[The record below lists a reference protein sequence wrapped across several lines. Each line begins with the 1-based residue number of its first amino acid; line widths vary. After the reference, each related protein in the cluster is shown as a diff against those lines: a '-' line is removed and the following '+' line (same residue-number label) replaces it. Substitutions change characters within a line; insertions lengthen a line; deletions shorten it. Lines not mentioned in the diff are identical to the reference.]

1 MFCTPFYPTLT
12 HNSPHYN
19 PLCPTC
25 LVCWWIF
32 KVGPVA
38 HARIQGY
45 NGFVLGWNEQ
55 KRLDALF
62 FWKESIVRALI
73 TGITGFAGGHL
84 AQILL
89 DRGDEVF
96 GMARDAGQGLSHLS
110 QEITPAI
117 IDMRD
122 PLAVDTLI
130 RETQPDAIY
139 HLAGQAF
146 VPLAWADPWMTLENN
161 IRPQLNILEAMVKQ
175 KSQARL
181 LIVASN
187 EVYGRVSPDELPV
200 NEDTPLRPNNPYGV
214 SKVAQD
220 ILGLQYFL
228 SHGVDV
234 LRVRA
239 FNHIGPR
246 QSPVFVAASF
256 AKQIAEIEV
265 GLIEPVLHVG
275 NLEAKRDFTD
285 VRDVMRAYALLVQHG
300 EPGEAYNVG
309 TGEAHSVQSLL
320 DILLSHTT
328 ADIKVEPDPAR
339 MRPSDVPVI
348 YANNSN
354 LRARTDWTPVHKF
367 EDSLRQVLDY
377 WRDDVKNRVAR

>member
-1 MFCTPFYPTLT
+1 M
-12 HNSPHYN
+12 
-19 PLCPTC
+19 
-25 LVCWWIF
+25 
-32 KVGPVA
+32 
-38 HARIQGY
+38 
-45 NGFVLGWNEQ
+45 
-55 KRLDALF
+55 
-62 FWKESIVRALI
+62 RALI

-84 AQILL
+84 AQTLL

-110 QEITPAI
+110 QEIKPAI

-122 PLAVDTLI
+122 PVAVDSLI
-130 RETQPDAIY
+130 RETQPEAIY

-187 EVYGRVSPDELPV
+187 EVYGRVRPDELPV

-256 AKQIAEIEV
+256 AKQIAEIEA
-265 GLIEPVLHVG
+265 GLIIEPVLHVG

-300 EPGEAYNVG
+300 TPGEAYNVG
-309 TGEAHSVQSLL
+309 TGEAHSIQSLL
-320 DILLSHTT
+320 DILLSYTT

-339 MRPSDVPVI
+339 MRPSDVPII
-348 YANNSN
+348 YADNSK
-354 LRARTDWTPVHKF
+354 LRTKTGWTPTCKF
-367 EDSLRQVLDY
+367 EDSLRQVLAY
-377 WRDDVKNRVAR
+377 WREDVKNRLAG

>member
-1 MFCTPFYPTLT
+1 M
-12 HNSPHYN
+12 
-19 PLCPTC
+19 
-25 LVCWWIF
+25 
-32 KVGPVA
+32 
-38 HARIQGY
+38 
-45 NGFVLGWNEQ
+45 
-55 KRLDALF
+55 
-62 FWKESIVRALI
+62 RALI

-84 AQILL
+84 AQTLL

-96 GMARDAGQGLSHLS
+96 GMARDAGQGLTHLS
-110 QEITPAI
+110 REIKPVI
-117 IDMRD
+117 VDLRD
-122 PLAVDTLI
+122 PLAVDALL

-146 VPLAWADPWMTLENN
+146 VPLAWVDPWMTLENN
-161 IRPQLNILEAMVKQ
+161 IRPQLNILEAMVRQ

-187 EVYGRVSPDELPV
+187 EVYGRVRPDELPV
-200 NEDTPLRPNNPYGV
+200 KEDNPLRPNNPYGV

-234 LRVRA
+234 IRVRA

-256 AKQIAEIEV
+256 AKQLAEIEA
-265 GLIEPVLHVG
+265 GLVEPVLRVG
-275 NLEAKRDFTD
+275 NLEARRDFTD
-285 VRDVMRAYALLVQHG
+285 VRDVMRAYALLVQHAD
-300 EPGEAYNVG
+300 PGEAYNVG
-309 TGEAHSVQSLL
+309 AGEAHSVQSLL
-320 DILLSHTT
+320 DILLSYTK
-328 ADIKVEPDPAR
+328 AKVKVEPDPAR

-348 YANNSN
+348 YADNSK
-354 LRARTDWTPVHKF
+354 LRAKTGWTPTCNF

-377 WRDDVKNRVAR
+377 WREEVKSRVTR

>member
-1 MFCTPFYPTLT
+1 M
-12 HNSPHYN
+12 
-19 PLCPTC
+19 
-25 LVCWWIF
+25 
-32 KVGPVA
+32 
-38 HARIQGY
+38 
-45 NGFVLGWNEQ
+45 
-55 KRLDALF
+55 
-62 FWKESIVRALI
+62 RALI

-96 GMARDAGQGLSHLS
+96 GMARDAGQGLTHLS
-110 QEITPAI
+110 REIKPAI
-117 IDMRD
+117 VDLRD
-122 PLAVDTLI
+122 PLAVDTLL

-161 IRPQLNILEAMVKQ
+161 IRPQLNILEAMVRQ
-175 KSQARL
+175 KSGARL

-187 EVYGRVSPDELPV
+187 EVYGRVRPDELPV
-200 NEDTPLRPNNPYGV
+200 KEETPLRPNNPYGV

-234 LRVRA
+234 IRVRA

-256 AKQIAEIEV
+256 AKQLAEIEA
-265 GLIEPVLHVG
+265 GLVEPVLRVG
-275 NLEAKRDFTD
+275 NLEARRDFTD

-300 EPGEAYNVG
+300 DPGEAYNVG
-309 TGEAHSVQSLL
+309 AGEAHSIQSLL
-320 DILLSHTT
+320 DILLGYTSATV
-328 ADIKVEPDPAR
+328 KVEPDPAR

-348 YANNSN
+348 YADNSK
-354 LRARTDWTPVHKF
+354 LRTKTGWTPTCKF

-377 WRDDVKNRVAR
+377 WREEVKSRVTW